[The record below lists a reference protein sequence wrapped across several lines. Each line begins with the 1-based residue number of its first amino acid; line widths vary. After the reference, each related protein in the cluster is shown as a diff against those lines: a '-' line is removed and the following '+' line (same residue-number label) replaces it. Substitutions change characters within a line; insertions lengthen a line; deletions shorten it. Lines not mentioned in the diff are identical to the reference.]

1 MMNDDTMNKG
11 VEIPIEDG
19 SEEMENMAEEVM
31 DYTSDQS
38 LGEEKAAGHSEENV
52 EPGDGGGA
60 GGGVKAGAGDAAED
74 GGEESADAGAEES
87 AEAGAE
93 ESAEAGSEQDAD
105 AEAGSAEAGEGAS
118 ETSSGSASAA
128 DDMQAK
134 YMRLMAD
141 FQNYKR
147 RTEKEKQDIYSYANE
162 KMILPV
168 LEVLDNFERAL
179 NQGTTDEKFQDGME
193 MILNQLNTA
202 LGKAGLKEIQALG
215 EDFDPNFHSAVLM
228 EDTEEYESGK
238 VSNVIQKGYT
248 LNGKVIRPSM
258 VKVAN

>member
-19 SEEMENMAEEVM
+19 TEEMENMAEEVM
-31 DYTSDQS
+31 EDEAKQS
-38 LGEEKAAGHSEENV
+38 VGEE
-52 EPGDGGGA
+52 
-60 GGGVKAGAGDAAED
+60 GVT
-74 GGEESADAGAEES
+74 EESAEGSDDARADEGQAEEGAEASAEEG

-93 ESAEAGSEQDAD
+93 S
-105 AEAGSAEAGEGAS
+105 
-118 ETSSGSASAA
+118 TAA
-128 DDMQAK
+128 TDDMQTK

-193 MILNQLNTA
+193 MIFNQLNAA
-202 LGKAGLKEIQALG
+202 LGKAGLKEIEALG
-215 EDFDPNFHSAVLM
+215 EEFDPNFHSAVIM

>member
-19 SEEMENMAEEVM
+19 TEEMENMAEEVM
-31 DYTSDQS
+31 EDEAKQSVGGEGVTEEGAEASAEEGADEGQAEASAETGEAEASDEAGKDAE
-38 LGEEKAAGHSEENV
+38 LGEENAS
-52 EPGDGGGA
+52 
-60 GGGVKAGAGDAAED
+60 
-74 GGEESADAGAEES
+74 
-87 AEAGAE
+87 EAGAE
-93 ESAEAGSEQDAD
+93 STVA
-105 AEAGSAEAGEGAS
+105 
-118 ETSSGSASAA
+118 T
-128 DDMQAK
+128 DDMQTK

-193 MILNQLNTA
+193 MIFNQLNAA
-202 LGKAGLKEIQALG
+202 LGKAGLKEIEALG
-215 EDFDPNFHSAVLM
+215 EEFDPNFHSAVIM

>member
-19 SEEMENMAEEVM
+19 TEEMENMAEEVM
-31 DYTSDQS
+31 EDEAKQS
-38 LGEEKAAGHSEENV
+38 VGEE
-52 EPGDGGGA
+52 
-60 GGGVKAGAGDAAED
+60 GVT
-74 GGEESADAGAEES
+74 EES
-87 AEAGAE
+87 AEASDDATADEGQAE
-93 ESAEAGSEQDAD
+93 EGAGASAEEG
-105 AEAGSAEAGEGAS
+105 AEAGEDAELGEENAS
-118 ETSSGSASAA
+118 EAGAESTAA
-128 DDMQAK
+128 TDDMQTK

-193 MILNQLNTA
+193 MILNQLNAA
-202 LGKAGLKEIQALG
+202 LGKAGLKEIEALG
-215 EDFDPNFHSAVLM
+215 QDFDPNFHSAVIM